1 MKAHQDER
9 NNKKNTQTRN
19 LTGEE
24 EEEEKK
30 KMKIP
35 TRKKKKKMDLSFKIN
50 MGRDVCAPVLHPTP
64 EHFGF
69 HVKEE
74 EETKNSYLI

>member
-9 NNKKNTQTRN
+9 NNKKNTHTRN
-19 LTGEE
+19 LTGE

-35 TRKKKKKMDLSFKIN
+35 TRKKKMDLSFKIN

-64 EHFGF
+64 KHFGF